1 MRWLAGLALCLAVSA
16 GRSAEAYAAE
26 NPIIHTGVYIEG
38 IDVSGMTQKEAEA
51 EVEAYVEKMQEET
64 LTLLLGSSADAYAGR
79 TGLKMQQYGRGAGG
93 CRAWKNGKYY
103 KEI

>member
-1 MRWLAGLALCLAVSA
+1 MKKMSWLAGLALCLAVSA
-16 GRSAEAYAAE
+16 GGAEVYAAE

-64 LTLLLGSSADAYAGR
+64 LTLHIQDHQLTPTLG
-79 TGLKMQQYGRGAGG
+79 
-93 CRAWKNGKYY
+93 
-103 KEI
+103 